1 MHFLLHR
8 EHKALIVNHSLGDKL
23 LCAATDELIES
34 YAPQDEG
41 ILQGRRDKC
50 FPTHCIQTLK
60 ATVGDNEYSLFTIT

>member
-1 MHFLLHR
+1 M
-8 EHKALIVNHSLGDKL
+8 
-23 LCAATDELIES
+23 CAATDELIES

-60 ATVGDNEYSLFTIT
+60 ATVGDNEYSLFTITWTV